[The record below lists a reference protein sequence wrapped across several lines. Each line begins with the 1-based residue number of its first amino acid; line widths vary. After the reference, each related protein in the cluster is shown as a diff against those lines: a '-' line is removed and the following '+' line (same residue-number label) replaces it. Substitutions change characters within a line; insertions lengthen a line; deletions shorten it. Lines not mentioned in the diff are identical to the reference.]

1 MKKTLNWLPMLT
13 LLFLSCVRSPYPVPV
28 GDDRSIRFPDFH
40 DQFAV
45 QVGESSSPYQLDGVM
60 LRALMIAANDYIP
73 PGTQEQDC
81 LDRQEAQLYRVI
93 RQGGIIF
100 VSVSFNSAFCRPRAY
115 PLDGGARYA
124 ISTDGRILRRLVG
137 IEPDGFPRE
146 EPPGEGL
153 PVPNHLVG
161 ASYEEIRAYWQDAGV
176 PDSNVGGAQIPF
188 AGPSPY
194 LPLSWQDAGPRPLPS
209 TPPSEMKDGGSLPLD
224 GSSPIPDSGVP
235 GGGQDG
241 GM

>member
-1 MKKTLNWLPMLT
+1 VDHQENPQQGQNMKKTPNWLPVLT
-13 LLFLSCVRSPYPVPV
+13 LLFLSCVRSPYPAPVPV

-73 PGTQEQDC
+73 PGTQALDC
-81 LDRQEAQLYRVI
+81 DMRQEAQLYRVI
-93 RQGGIIF
+93 RQGDIIF
-100 VSVSFNSAFCRPRAY
+100 VSVSFNSSFCRPKAY
-115 PLDGGARYA
+115 ALDDGARYA

-146 EPPGEGL
+146 EPPGESI

-161 ASYEEIRAYWQDAGV
+161 APYEEIRAYWRDAGV
-176 PDSNVGGAQIPF
+176 PIPGE
-188 AGPSPY
+188 APS
-194 LPLSWQDAGPRPLPS
+194 
-209 TPPSEMKDGGSLPLD
+209 DGGGLSRTAA
-224 GSSPIPDSGVP
+224 
-235 GGGQDG
+235 
-241 GM
+241 

>member
-1 MKKTLNWLPMLT
+1 MKKTPNWLPVLI
-13 LLFLSCVRSPYPVPV
+13 LLFLSCVRSPYPAAVPV

-81 LDRQEAQLYRVI
+81 LYRQEAQLYRVI
-93 RQGGIIF
+93 RQGDIIF
-100 VSVSFNSAFCRPRAY
+100 VSVSFNSAFCKPRAY

-124 ISTDGRILRRLVG
+124 ISTDGRILRRLIG

-146 EPPGEGL
+146 EPPGEGI
-153 PVPNHLVG
+153 PVPKHLVG

-176 PDSNVGGAQIPF
+176 PD
-188 AGPSPY
+188 AGV
-194 LPLSWQDAGPRPLPS
+194 PLV
-209 TPPSEMKDGGSLPLD
+209 DGG
-224 GSSPIPDSGVP
+224 VP
-235 GGGQDG
+235 VPDG
-241 GM
+241 GLAGTSRDGGT